1 MRRLDFSM
9 VDPFQS
15 MISMDYGSMDAID
28 SSGGSKWQAARARGK
43 RLQGGRWKEEG
54 GPEHAE
60 FVGWSFCTVSA
71 EQPIKRKREGQNEF
85 NNRCAQQMP
94 PHPISDKHFLTARS
108 RRQVMTG
115 RLFNRYIFGL
125 YVNAS

>member
-15 MISMDYGSMDAID
+15 MISMDYGSMDSID

-71 EQPIKRKREGQNEF
+71 EQPIKRKREGKMNSTTDAP
-85 NNRCAQQMP
+85 NRCP
-94 PHPISDKHFLTARS
+94 PIQSVTS
-108 RRQVMTG
+108 
-115 RLFNRYIFGL
+115 IF
-125 YVNAS
+125 